1 MPPAMPLHRQTQQR
15 PDQGLMTD
23 QQDIALGAL
32 GQAVQNR
39 QRIIIGSGP
48 VHGDHSPAQTDTLA
62 YQLGR
67 LLRPQV
73 GTGQYPLQPPT
84 LQMLAHPQGFL
95 ATGFGQW
102 ALGIGGCPGFSLA
115 MAQNPELHDAGL
127 SSAPGSPCSS
137 SGRGAP
143 AVARAGLPQPRDRPG
158 SALRSGVQ

>member
-1 MPPAMPLHRQTQQR
+1 HRQTQQR

-23 QQDIALGAL
+23 QQDIALGTL

-73 GTGQYPLQPPT
+73 GTGQYALLRLT
-84 LQMLAHPQGFL
+84 LQMVGPLQGFL
-95 ATGFGQW
+95 ASGFGQR
-102 ALGIGGCPGFSLA
+102 ALGVGDRAGFSVA
-115 MAQNPELHDAGL
+115 MAQNPELQDAGL
-127 SSAPGSPCSS
+127 SAAPGSSCSS
-137 SGRGAP
+137 SGRGCTS
-143 AVARAGLPQPRDRPG
+143 GG
-158 SALRSGVQ
+158 SG